1 MLKYLTLC
9 ILENI
14 CGRFGNFWGGGGVV
28 VDFFFFFFG
37 IFEQSEKH
45 FCGQQQRLPIRMPG
59 ETFLLMV

>member
-1 MLKYLTLC
+1 MVGLG
-9 ILENI
+9 IS
-14 CGRFGNFWGGGGVV
+14 GVEGEWWLI
-28 VDFFFFFFG
+28 FFFFFG